1 MRASPCSRWSPPK
14 RSTSPTV
21 RRRRA
26 LREFLT
32 LVRSHVPPLVED
44 RILGP
49 ELNRLAD
56 ALTAQVFSDESD
68 IHSDVTLDA
77 G

>member
-1 MRASPCSRWSPPK
+1 VVASQALYVTDRPAPP
-14 RSTSPTV
+14 
-21 RRRRA
+21 A
-26 LREFLT
+26 LREFLA
-32 LVRSHVPPLVED
+32 LVRDHVPPLVED

-68 IHSDVTLDA
+68 IHSDITLDA